1 LALDELIGALYVC
14 LYKFNDL
21 EKADL
26 QKKFLE
32 QGNPAVEVVAKEA
45 NVFLNEKE

>member
-1 LALDELIGALYVC
+1 LALDKLIDNLYVC
-14 LYKFNDL
+14 VYKFNDQ